1 MGDAGYPELLKA
13 LHASDF
19 FSALPEDVLQDLA
32 PRFEPHAITSG
43 ERLMSRGEP
52 GDSLY
57 LVRHG
62 RLRTS
67 ITDDRDIT
75 TTLGEIGK
83 GEVVGEMA
91 LLTDQNRTADVDALR
106 DSSLYRLSAEA
117 FADLLA
123 AQPELIRTCAT
134 VIVDRYKKSFDAP
147 ARDTLPATIAVISDV
162 QSETYDWFIDTLA
175 EAFADYD
182 LVRVR
187 ESDLGDDDH
196 AARLLDLEATN
207 DIVLLNAGAHPTPWA
222 QQCLRHAD
230 RVLVLGE
237 TNRSSAP
244 MPIEVDEWA
253 RDRISHLDTII
264 AVVHHGIPN
273 MTGWM
278 RGRTPQTHQ
287 NIRFGNDEDVHR
299 LSRRI
304 AGTERVLVL
313 SGGGARGLAHFGVL
327 QVFAEH
333 GIDYDVI
340 CGTSA
345 GSLVAG
351 AVSVNEDA
359 AQIMDDIVDWLRT
372 VKWKRDTTLPIV
384 AMQSGQLLADGLTT
398 LLGGE
403 VIENLDRHYFAVS
416 TNLTTGGTH
425 VHDRGPIL
433 DAVRAS
439 IAVPGVFP
447 PVNSPAGVLVD
458 GGVVDNLPVAE
469 ARRRYPSAEVIAID
483 VGGGESG
490 LSGGELGS
498 DGIVHGAKA
507 LLAKGDYPTLPRV
520 LVRLTEL
527 GREPNDPSIADVYI
541 RPEVSHY
548 PLLDGSRDTE
558 IIGKGREAALAWIES
573 SRESATGHGEPEFA
587 GRWGRR

>member
-1 MGDAGYPELLKA
+1 MGDAGNPELLKA
-13 LHASDF
+13 LYASDF
-19 FSALPEDVLQDLA
+19 FSALPEDVLQDLV
-32 PRFEPHAITSG
+32 PRFEERAITSG
-43 ERLMSRGEP
+43 ERLMSRGER

-67 ITDDRDIT
+67 ITDERGIS
-75 TTLGEIGK
+75 TTLGEVGK

-91 LLTDQNRTADVDALR
+91 LLTDQDRTADVDALR

-123 AQPELIRTCAT
+123 AQPELIRTCAS
-134 VIVDRYKKSFDAP
+134 VIVDRYKNSFNAP
-147 ARDTLPATIAVISDV
+147 ARDTLPATIAIISDV
-162 QSETYDWFIDTLA
+162 QTETYDWFVDTLA
-175 EAFADYD
+175 ESLADYE

-187 ESDLGDDDH
+187 ESDLGDQDH

-207 DIVLLNAGAHPTPWA
+207 DIVLLNAGSHPTPWA

-244 MPIEVDEWA
+244 LPLEVDEWA
-253 RDRISHLDTII
+253 SDRISHLDTII
-264 AVVHHGIPN
+264 AVVHHGIAN
-273 MTGWM
+273 MTDWM
-278 RGRTPQTHQ
+278 GGRNPQTHQ
-287 NIRFGNDEDVHR
+287 NVRFGKIEDVHR
-299 LSRRI
+299 LGRRI

-327 QVFAEH
+327 QVLAEH
-333 GIDYDVI
+333 GMDYDVI

-359 AQIMDDIVDWLRT
+359 AQIMADIVDWLRT

-384 AMQSGQLLADGLTT
+384 AMQSGELLAEGLKT

-403 VIENLDRHYFAVS
+403 VIENLDRHFFAVS

-447 PVNSPAGVLVD
+447 PVNSSAGVLVD

-469 ARRRYPSAEVIAID
+469 ARRRYPSAEIIAVD

-490 LSGGELGS
+490 LSGGQLGP

-507 LLAKGDYPTLPRV
+507 LMAKGDYPTLPRV

-527 GREPNDPSIADVYI
+527 GREANDPSIADVYI
-541 RPEVSHY
+541 RPEVAHY
-548 PLLDGSRDTE
+548 PLLDASRDTE
-558 IIGKGREAALAWIES
+558 IIGKGREAALAWIERY
-573 SRESATGHGEPEFA
+573 RESTTGHGEPEPA
-587 GRWGRR
+587 TRWGRH